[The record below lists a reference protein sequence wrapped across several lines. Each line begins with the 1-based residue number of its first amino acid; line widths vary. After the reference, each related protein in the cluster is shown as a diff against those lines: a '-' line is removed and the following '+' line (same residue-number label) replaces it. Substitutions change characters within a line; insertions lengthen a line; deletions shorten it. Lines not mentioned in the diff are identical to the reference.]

1 MTSSERQLEAE
12 AVQRLNR
19 QNARRDDERLASG
32 RFDEPRSWMARTRD
46 EIASWFGDTSA
57 MRRRQWDEA
66 SGDHSGEGPT
76 RLITADMRIV
86 EELNHRL
93 TIDRELDAS
102 HVQVACSDGLVTL
115 DGSVRTSAGAQ
126 RAEGLAVSVSG
137 VKQVDNRLIVA

>member
-1 MTSSERQLEAE
+1 MRSSERQQEAE
-12 AVQRLNR
+12 AVQRLQREHTRR
-19 QNARRDDERLASG
+19 QDEALASG

-66 SGDHSGEGPT
+66 SGDHRGEGPT
-76 RLITADMRIV
+76 LLVTADTRIV

-93 TIDRELDAS
+93 TLDRELDAS
-102 HVQVACSDGLVTL
+102 GVQVSCREGVVTL

-137 VKQVDNRLIVA
+137 VKGVENKLIVA